1 MVLLIFSD
9 EKKKQE
15 MISEDGVP
23 MPISN
28 CSGEW
33 HYPKHCSSINLFKN
47 LTEQKNFKN
56 LRILSSMILNFCFS
70 AKNLTSKRGSAAPQG
85 CKIRKE
91 RKSLRLTNARVN
103 RTSK

>member
-15 MISEDGVP
+15 MINEDGVP

-33 HYPKHCSSINLFKN
+33 HYPRHCSSINGTCEYSIQWTYKGRKVIFYIEIN
-47 LTEQKNFKN
+47 LIYRVSKKCWIIHKLKILEIISKFFLQK
-56 LRILSSMILNFCFS
+56 LLLWLC
-70 AKNLTSKRGSAAPQG
+70 
-85 CKIRKE
+85 
-91 RKSLRLTNARVN
+91 
-103 RTSK
+103 

>member
-15 MISEDGVP
+15 MISEDGVS

-33 HYPKHCSSINLFKN
+33 HYPKHCSSINGTCEYSIQWTYKGRKVIFYTRNRSLYIRCWIVYK
-47 LTEQKNFKN
+47 LK
-56 LRILSSMILNFCFS
+56 ILEIISKFS
-70 AKNLTSKRGSAAPQG
+70 FAKTFVTVLLMSY
-85 CKIRKE
+85 
-91 RKSLRLTNARVN
+91 
-103 RTSK
+103 